1 MLVAQISDTHLIAP
15 GAPGRFG
22 EEKLIALEKCIEAIN
37 NLDTPP
43 DVVIHTGDLSD
54 NGSSEELLLAKKYLD
69 KLVVPYY
76 VTPGNKDCAD
86 KLVEVFTEQLS
97 DVVIG
102 EPITYLV
109 DNLPIKLAS
118 LDTTTSADN
127 RGILDFK
134 KIAAIDKVLSKNQD
148 EPVIIFSHHPPFDLS
163 SDNSPRYEFVNN
175 NSIKLFKELVDRH
188 SQIVALF
195 CGHFH
200 RSVRKSMGLFDAN
213 IAPPVCNLIDYSST
227 KTGPNHIGNFQ
238 IHNFGKGYE
247 FTTEVKTISH

>member
-15 GAPGRFG
+15 GGGGRFG

-37 NLDTPP
+37 NLDTLP

-175 NSIKLFKELVDRH
+175 NSIKLFNELVDRH

-227 KTGPNHIGNFQ
+227 KTGSSHIGNFQ

-247 FTTEVKTISH
+247 FTTEVKMITH

>member
-15 GAPGRFG
+15 GGPGRFG
-22 EEKLIALEKCIEAIN
+22 EEKLIALERCIEAIN

-86 KLVEVFTEQLS
+86 KLMDVFTEQLS

-102 EPITYLV
+102 GPITYLV

-118 LDTTTSADN
+118 LDTTTSLDN
-127 RGILDFK
+127 RGLLDFK
-134 KIAAIDKVLSKNQD
+134 KIAAIDKILSMHQD
-148 EPVIIFSHHPPFDLS
+148 DPVIIFSHHPPFNLS
-163 SDNSPRYEFVNN
+163 SENSPHFEFVNK
-175 NSIKLFKELVDRH
+175 NSIKLFGELVDRH

-200 RSVRKSMGLFDAN
+200 RPIKRSMGLFDAN
-213 IAPPVCNLIDYSST
+213 IAPPVCNLIDYSSI
-227 KTGPNHIGNFQ
+227 KTGTNHIGNFQ
-238 IHNFGKGYE
+238 LHKFGKGYE
-247 FTTEVKTISH
+247 FTTEVKMISQ

>member
-15 GAPGRFG
+15 GGPGRFG
-22 EEKLIALEKCIEAIN
+22 KEKLIALEKCIEDIN
-37 NLDTPP
+37 NLDTLP

-69 KLVVPYY
+69 ELVVPYY

-86 KLVEVFTEQLS
+86 KLIEVFTEQLG

-102 EPITYLV
+102 GPITYLV
-109 DNLPIKLAS
+109 ENLPIKLAS
-118 LDTTTSADN
+118 LDTTTSLDN
-127 RGILDFK
+127 RGLLDFK
-134 KIAAIDKVLSKNQD
+134 KIAAIDKILSMHQD
-148 EPVIIFSHHPPFDLS
+148 DPVIIFSHHPPFNLS
-163 SDNSPRYEFVNN
+163 SENTPHFEFVSK
-175 NSIKLFKELVDRH
+175 NSIKLFGELVDRH

-200 RSVRKSMGLFDAN
+200 RSIRKSMGFFDAN

-238 IHNFGKGYE
+238 LHKFGEGYE
-247 FTTEVKTISH
+247 FTTEVKMISH

>member
-15 GAPGRFG
+15 GGPGRFG

-37 NLDTPP
+37 NLDTLP

-86 KLVEVFTEQLS
+86 KLIEVFAEQLG

-102 EPITYLV
+102 GPITYLV

-118 LDTTTSADN
+118 LDTTTSLDN
-127 RGILDFK
+127 RGLLDFK
-134 KIAAIDKVLSKNQD
+134 KIAAIDKVLSMHQD
-148 EPVIIFSHHPPFDLS
+148 DPVIIFSHHPPFNLS
-163 SDNSPRYEFVNN
+163 SENSPHFEFVSK
-175 NSIKLFKELVDRH
+175 NSIKLFGELVDRH

-200 RSVRKSMGLFDAN
+200 RSIRKSMGLFDAN

-238 IHNFGKGYE
+238 LHNFGKGYE
-247 FTTEVKTISH
+247 FTTEVKMISH